1 MRALFVFTEQKLLFC
16 VFPFYQVETNK
27 SGKQCNDLM
36 ARDCGKTHNL
46 VQRQLLA
53 LHDFKQF
60 SDVVCVGHHGALWVL
75 RFAPNSQM
83 YWRGNDVLVG
93 NTDVGARFFSFRDY
107 ADGAL
112 VGWWDGSDNNG
123 ATFNMV
129 GIELNT
135 GLGATITV
143 CSLVH
148 HVDLFFG
155 TYTRHVAVVA
165 NADEQSPTVSIS
177 KCRYRF
183 GQLQR
188 IRNPIL
194 EVLLLVLAF
203 LYEALKILF
212 VVRG

>member
-1 MRALFVFTEQKLLFC
+1 M
-16 VFPFYQVETNK
+16 ETNK
-27 SGKQCNDLM
+27 SGKEADDLV
-36 ARDCGKTHNL
+36 ARDGRTADKLVKRKTL
-46 VQRQLLA
+46 TLQGIDELA
-53 LHDFKQF
+53 DGI
-60 SDVVCVGHHGALWVL
+60 SIRHHSALRVL
-75 RFAPNSQM
+75 RLAPDGQM
-83 YWRGNDVLVG
+83 YGRSHDVLVG
-93 NTDVGARFFSFRDY
+93 NTDVGTRFFSFRDY

-155 TYTRHVAVVA
+155 TDTRHVAVVA
-165 NADEQSPTVSIS
+165 NTDEQSPTISIS
-177 KCRYRF
+177 KSRYRF
-183 GQLQR
+183 GQLQC

-203 LYEALKILF
+203 LYEALKILL
-212 VVRG
+212 VVRI